1 VGAEAGRWA
10 DADNSDD
17 SYNTYNTDHSNDPD
31 DSDHTDDPDDTVN
44 AHDTGNHDS
53 RQGCDGNVCLCPGWD
68 GHQGVERG
76 RVRRIAGRRR
86 CEQ

>member
-17 SYNTYNTDHSNDPD
+17 S
-31 DSDHTDDPDDTVN
+31 DSAYDAYDADNAYDSDDPDDTGN